1 MYIKELILQ
10 TNDLSATMEFYENT
24 MGFSFLSKS
33 ATTVSFKVAD
43 SILTFEQC
51 DYKPQYHFAF
61 LIPSNQ
67 LNEAINWITNRTNLL
82 PVQDSFIADF
92 VNWKAKS
99 IYFLDNNN
107 NILEF
112 IARFEMENASNKD
125 FSIDSI
131 LSINEVGL
139 VADHPLTLA
148 DDIISKTNVEYFFRG
163 PKGEDFAAVGDE
175 NGLFVISSSNRN
187 WYPTQ
192 QRAEKWKVKCAIN
205 VDGKDFYLDI
215 N

>member
-1 MYIKELILQ
+1 
-10 TNDLSATMEFYENT
+10 
-24 MGFSFLSKS
+24 
-33 ATTVSFKVAD
+33 
-43 SILTFEQC
+43 
-51 DYKPQYHFAF
+51 
-61 LIPSNQ
+61 
-67 LNEAINWITNRTNLL
+67 
-82 PVQDSFIADF
+82 
-92 VNWKAKS
+92 
-99 IYFLDNNN
+99 
-107 NILEF
+107 
-112 IARFEMENASNKD
+112 MENASNKD

-148 DDIISKTNVEYFFRG
+148 DYIISKTNVEYFFRG
-163 PKGEDFAAVGDE
+163 TKGEDFAAVGDD